1 MAALMKRHNAYVSS
15 MRFVATWPE
24 TREAMKML
32 ERDPS
37 RDLAMVSSMNQ
48 DVAFVAVA
56 WRGGWVTEFE
66 IQRNGCSDAEMEALI
81 ERFAQPATTIH

>member
-1 MAALMKRHNAYVSS
+1 MKAPEVIA
-15 MRFVATWPE
+15 MRFVVTRPE
-24 TREAMKML
+24 TREAIKTL

-48 DVAFVAVA
+48 DVALVAVA

-66 IQRNGCSDAEMEALI
+66 IQRNGCSDAEMAAVI
-81 ERFAQPATTIH
+81 ERFANPATTTH

>member
-1 MAALMKRHNAYVSS
+1 MVALKKRHNAFISS

-24 TREAMKML
+24 TREAMEML
-32 ERDPS
+32 ELDPS

-48 DVAFVAVA
+48 DVALVAVA

-66 IQRNGCSDAEMEALI
+66 IQRNGCSDAEMEAVI
-81 ERFAQPATTIH
+81 ARFAHPATIH

>member
-1 MAALMKRHNAYVSS
+1 

-37 RDLAMVSSMNQ
+37 RDLAMLSSMNQ
-48 DVAFVAVA
+48 DVAFVSVV
-56 WRGGWVTEFE
+56 WRDGWVTEFE
-66 IQRNGCSDAEMEALI
+66 IQRNGCSDEEMAAML
-81 ERFAQPATTIH
+81 ERFAHPATTIH